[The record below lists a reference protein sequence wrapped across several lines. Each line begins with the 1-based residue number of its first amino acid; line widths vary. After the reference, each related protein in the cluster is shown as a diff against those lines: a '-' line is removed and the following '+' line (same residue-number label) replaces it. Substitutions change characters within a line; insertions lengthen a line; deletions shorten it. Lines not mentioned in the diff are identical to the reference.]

1 MFQLTRMKDSSD
13 YVKQSV
19 NENTVE
25 LDTLYRDKD
34 INTMEYTSLS
44 STHSTYHGIEF
55 VFQPFG
61 STVFYGIFLFISIGS
76 VVGNSLV
83 IAAYK
88 IDKSLRKR
96 PTNTL
101 LISLAVT
108 DFLTGLI
115 AIPFYTLARGIKSDF
130 TCSGNTRFLLFFPGM
145 LFGVS
150 SVTHLTVIAM
160 DR

>member
-1 MFQLTRMKDSSD
+1 MKDSSD

-44 STHSTYHGIEF
+44 STDSTYHGIEF